1 MAIIFA
7 LLAFLGTAINHN
19 QAAVSS
25 PSKVGM
31 EDILVQ
37 SY

>member
-7 LLAFLGTAINHN
+7 LLAFLGTAIDYNGT
-19 QAAVSS
+19 AVSS
-25 PSKVGM
+25 PSKVSM

>member
-7 LLAFLGTAINHN
+7 LLAFLGTAIDHN
-19 QAAVSS
+19 GTAVISS
-25 PSKVGM
+25 GKVSM
-31 EDILVQ
+31 TDVLVQ